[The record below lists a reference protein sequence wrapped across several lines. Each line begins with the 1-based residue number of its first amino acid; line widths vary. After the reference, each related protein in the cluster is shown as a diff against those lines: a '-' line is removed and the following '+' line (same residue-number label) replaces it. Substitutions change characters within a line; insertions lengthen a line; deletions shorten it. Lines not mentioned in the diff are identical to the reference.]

1 MTAEVVLDP
10 ASIPALLS
18 KSLDVPRGEAVR
30 GADLLERLRS
40 RLAVFGTGGP
50 FAGLRPACHA
60 FDSRMRS
67 RRRRVFVTK
76 RRAKVFNIAHLKRL
90 EEIC

>member
-1 MTAEVVLDP
+1 VPANDTEGTQRRGLGIMTAEVVLDP

-40 RLAVFGTGGP
+40 RLAVFGTGWP
-50 FAGLRPACHA
+50 FRWLAASLP
-60 FDSRMRS
+60 
-67 RRRRVFVTK
+67 
-76 RRAKVFNIAHLKRL
+76 RL
-90 EEIC
+90 